1 MFSKPVPFTTGK
13 IFLGRS
19 QTHQVAQRRQKK
31 LEEFCQ
37 VVPTHTQRDTNSCTC
52 VHCTNWL
59 NVIPFMG
66 RFDITCM
73 VTEQHQVGGLTLECH
88 LCVHA
93 NRNASDIIFP
103 LREVYIYIYAC
114 MNVYT

>member
-37 VVPTHTQRDTNSCTC
+37 VVHTHTERHTNSCAC

-59 NVIPFMG
+59 NVIPFMA

-93 NRNASDIIFP
+93 NRNASNIIFP
-103 LREVYIYIYAC
+103 LREVYMY
-114 MNVYT
+114 V